1 MAKHSLAPPV
11 LKQVIRR
18 YHGLVRMCVV
28 VDLEQSM
35 MVEVSCE
42 QVVDLVSLFLD
53 Y

>member
-1 MAKHSLAPPV
+1 MTKHSLAPPV
-11 LKQVIRR
+11 LRQVIRR

-35 MVEVSCE
+35 MVEVSYE
-42 QVVDLVSLFLD
+42 QVVEPVSLFLN